1 MAFDSVPW
9 FIGGEAEHSAEAA
22 RNQTWIATQGAT
34 GVVQPR
40 DMRVTATSTPS
51 GSVNIAP
58 GGAVIESTYQGASQQ
73 SYTIRNPTQTSVSI
87 PANNTS
93 GTARRYVWAQ
103 VTDPQYE
110 GAQPSD
116 VALGP
121 YTRPVVTTSATPPGS
136 HPAVLLAEIRMG
148 ANTATV
154 TQSMIYDAREVA
166 NPRRRELTIPIPT
179 INQHISGWS
188 HTLRHKFDEG
198 GLRGEKFPDQPNDI
212 VVPTPDW
219 ATSVI
224 YETQLTAIRYTG
236 QSSWG
241 AFWLNYGPVSGQR
254 EKYNTQNFGWD
265 ALEGGVVYGGNWL
278 MSEHRQLPAD
288 CRGTDMNVTIR
299 AAISTDAGAKRAAV
313 SMTSSSGILLRMT
326 FLEDAEPISYNNVV
340 GAHWGA
346 RPGTVWGG

>member
-73 SYTIRNPTQTSVSI
+73 SYTVRNPTQTSVSI
-87 PANNTS
+87 PPNNTS
-93 GTARRYVWAQ
+93 GVARRYVWAQ

-110 GAQPSD
+110 GDQPSD

-154 TQSMIYDAREVA
+154 TQSMIFDARDVA
-166 NPRRRELTIPIPT
+166 NPRRRELAIPIPS
-179 INQHISGWS
+179 INKHIVGWS

-198 GLRGEKFPDQPNDI
+198 GLRGEKLPDQPNDL
-212 VVPTPDW
+212 VVPTPSW
-219 ATSVI
+219 ATAVI
-224 YETQLTAIRYTG
+224 YEAQITSVRYDG
-236 QSSWG
+236 RSSWG
-241 AFWLNYGPVSGQR
+241 AFWLNYGPVSGVR
-254 EKYNTQNFGWD
+254 EKYKTQDFGWD
-265 ALEGGVVYGGNWL
+265 ALEAGFVYGNNWL
-278 MSEHRQLPAD
+278 MSEYQSLPAD

-299 AAISTDAGAKRAAV
+299 AAISTAASAQRGV
-313 SMTSSSGILLRMT
+313 ASLTGSSGVLIRMT
-326 FLEDAEPISYNNVV
+326 FLEAAEPISYNNVV

-346 RPGTVWGG
+346 QPGRVWGG

>member
-73 SYTIRNPTQTSVSI
+73 SYTVRNPTQTSVSI
-87 PANNTS
+87 PPNNTS
-93 GTARRYVWAQ
+93 GVARRYVWAQ

-154 TQSMIYDAREVA
+154 TQSMIFDARDVA
-166 NPRRRELTIPIPT
+166 NPRRRELAIPIPT
-179 INQHISGWS
+179 INKHIDGWS
-188 HTLRHKFDEG
+188 HTLRHKFDEN
-198 GLRGEKFPDQPNDI
+198 GLRGEKFPDQPNDL
-212 VVPTPDW
+212 VVPTPSW
-219 ATSVI
+219 ATAVI
-224 YETQLTAIRYTG
+224 YEAQITSVGYDGR
-236 QSSWG
+236 SSWG
-241 AFWLNYGPVSGQR
+241 AFWLNYGPVAGAR
-254 EKYNTQNFGWD
+254 EKYKTQGFGWD
-265 ALEGGVVYGGNWL
+265 AMEAGFRYGSNWL
-278 MSEHRQLPAD
+278 MSEYQSLPAD

-299 AAISTDAGAKRAAV
+299 AAISTSANAQRGVV
-313 SMTSSSGILLRMT
+313 SLGSWSGVLIRMT
-326 FLEDAEPISYNNVV
+326 FLEAAEPISYDNVV

-346 RPGTVWGG
+346 QPGRVWGG

>member
-73 SYTIRNPTQTSVSI
+73 SYTVRNPTQTTVSI
-87 PANNTS
+87 PANNTA
-93 GTARRYVWAQ
+93 GVARRYVWAQ

-121 YTRPVVTTSATPPGS
+121 YTAPLVTTSATPPGS
-136 HPAVLLAEIRMG
+136 HPSVLLAEIRMG

-154 TQSMIYDAREVA
+154 TQDMIFDARVVA
-166 NPRRRELTIPIPT
+166 NPRRRELVIPIPT

-188 HTLRHKFDEG
+188 HTLRHKFNEN

-212 VVPTPDW
+212 VVPTPGW

-265 ALEGGVVYGGNWL
+265 ALEAGVVYGGNWL

-313 SMTSSSGILLRMT
+313 SMTASSGILLRMT

>member
-40 DMRVTATSTPS
+40 DLRVTATSTPS
-51 GSVNIAP
+51 GLVNIAP
-58 GGAVIESTYQGASQQ
+58 GGAVMESTYEGASQQ
-73 SYTIRNPTQTSVSI
+73 SYTVRNPVQTTVEV
-87 PANNTS
+87 PANNATS
-93 GTARRYVWAQ
+93 AARRYVWAR

-110 GAQPSD
+110 GDPPAD
-116 VALGP
+116 LALGP
-121 YTRPVVTTSATPPGS
+121 YCGVVVTTTASPPGR
-136 HPAVLLAEIRMG
+136 HPAVLLAEIRLP

-188 HTLRHKFDEG
+188 HTLRHKFDENG
-198 GLRGEKFPDQPNDI
+198 MRGEKFPDQPNDI

-224 YETQLTAIRYTG
+224 YEGQVTNVRYTG

-241 AFWLNYGPVSGQR
+241 AFWLNYGPVAGQR
-254 EKYNTQNFGWD
+254 EKYSTQDFGWD
-265 ALEGGVVYGGNWL
+265 ALESGVVYGGNWL
-278 MSEHRQLPAD
+278 MSEHRYLPAD
-288 CRGTDMNVTIR
+288 CRGTDMNVTVR
-299 AAISTDAGAKRAAV
+299 AAISAAAGAQRAAV
-313 SMTSSSGILLRMT
+313 SLNGSSGILLRAT